1 MYHSTMFHNYIIGY
15 PVGNLLFSL
24 SFPLVLYS
32 SLLTSFFSF
41 LDFYH
46 CLLTKRVVDGINRP
60 FNLSIVVKSL
70 MDDKSYGVLMELSLI
85 GRLVNFRWILI
96 LIDSSFHSSLWEYIY
111 KNRLTKILEL
121 LKINYKF
128 IYFH

>member
-15 PVGNLLFSL
+15 PVDNLLFSI

-32 SLLTSFFSF
+32 SLLISFLSF

-70 MDDKSYGVLMELSLI
+70 VDDKSYGVLMELSLI

>member
-1 MYHSTMFHNYIIGY
+1 MFHNYIIGY
-15 PVGNLLFSL
+15 PVDNLLFSI

-32 SLLTSFFSF
+32 SLLISFLSF

-70 MDDKSYGVLMELSLI
+70 VDDKSYGVLMELSLI
-85 GRLVNFRWILI
+85 GRLVNFR
-96 LIDSSFHSSLWEYIY
+96 
-111 KNRLTKILEL
+111 
-121 LKINYKF
+121 
-128 IYFH
+128 